1 MKTAFRYTLLMGL
14 LIIPLFFFGVENK
27 FPIMIGLIIGGSL
40 AFLAGYLIIK
50 RKNKKT
56 NNDTQKS

>member
-14 LIIPLFFFGVENK
+14 LIIPLFFFNVENK
-27 FPIMIGLIIGGSL
+27 FPIMVGLIIGGSL

-50 RKNKKT
+50 RKNKKA

>member
-14 LIIPLFFFGVENK
+14 LIIPLFFFNVENK
-27 FPIMIGLIIGGSL
+27 FPIMVGLVIGGSL

-50 RKNKKT
+50 RKNKKE

>member
-14 LIIPLFFFGVENK
+14 LIIPLFFFNVENK

>member
-27 FPIMIGLIIGGSL
+27 FPIMIGLVIGGSL

-50 RKNKKT
+50 RKNKKK

>member
-1 MKTAFRYTLLMGL
+1 MGL

-50 RKNKKT
+50 RKNKKA